1 MLYRGSRIVVAEHP
15 DLAAE
20 RCLCYFG
27 GLRGRHS
34 HDAFHPGLVKW
45 PGLLGQQ
52 RSA

>member
-1 MLYRGSRIVVAEHP
+1 MLYRGPRIVVAEHP

-20 RCLCYFG
+20 RCLRYFG
-27 GLRGRHS
+27 GVRGRHS
-34 HDAFHPGLVKW
+34 NDACHPSPVEW